1 MTLKELYDEIGG
13 DYEQAMKV
21 LRIEKLMDKHIR
33 RFPSN
38 PVFAELSAAKEPL
51 DGARLFEAAH
61 AIKGVCSNL
70 GLVKLSSVAADIC
83 DEFRPGCTRKYTDGE
98 VKQKIAEAEALYT
111 KAVKGIQEY
120 EKAAQ

>member
-1 MTLKELYDEIGG
+1 MTLKELYDEIDG

-38 PVFAELSAAKEPL
+38 PIFADLAAAKDPL
-51 DGARLFEAAH
+51 DGTRLFEAAH

-98 VKQKIAEAEALYT
+98 VKQKIAEAEALFE

>member
-1 MTLKELYDEIGG
+1 MTLKELYDEIDG

-38 PVFAELSAAKEPL
+38 SIFSDLAAAKEPL
-51 DGARLFEAAH
+51 DGARLFETAH

-70 GLVKLSSVAADIC
+70 GLVKLSAIAADIC
-83 DEFRPGCTRKYTDGE
+83 DEFRPGNARKYTDEE
-98 VKQKIAEAEALYT
+98 VKKKIEEAEALYK
-111 KAVKGIQEY
+111 KAAAGIEKY
-120 EKAAQ
+120 EKAAL